1 LTDDL
6 IGRTIGH
13 YRVRERVGGGG
24 MGEVYLAEDTRLER
38 TVALKFVPEPL
49 SRDPVAKDRFMREAR
64 AASALDHPNI
74 CTIHSID
81 ETEDGRVFIVMAY
94 YEGKTIK
101 ERLARGPLPIAVAVE
116 TAVQVMQGLA
126 KAHERGIVHRDIK
139 PANLIRTADGV
150 TKILDF
156 GMAKLPAA
164 ARSPADEPHPGD
176 LSDVEASDVTV
187 TDGFMG
193 TLGYMSP
200 EQTRQER
207 VDHRTDV
214 WAVGVVIHEMTTGR
228 APFTGESAQAI
239 VHAVRHEAPEPL
251 TSARP
256 DAPIELDRIV
266 AKALAKRAEERYQ
279 HVDNMLVDLRL
290 LRAQLEAESSS
301 RAPASPRRAPS
312 IAVLPF
318 DNLSGDQEQEFF
330 CDGVAEEII
339 NALTRVEGLHVVA
352 RTSSFAFKGRNID
365 IREVGYKLNVNAVL
379 EGSVRKSGSM
389 LRIAVQLIS
398 VADGYQLWSEQYD
411 REVEDI
417 FAVQDEIA
425 LAIVNAQAVQ
435 LMGRQG
441 APLIR
446 RHTSNV
452 EAYTLYL
459 KGRFHWNKRTEEE
472 IQRGIEYFELSI
484 REDPSY
490 ALAYAGLADC
500 FNILGY
506 YCVLSPQETFPKARA
521 NAVKALE
528 LDDSLAEAHTS
539 LAFATLLYDWD
550 WSSAETGFQRAL
562 ALNPDYATAHHWY
575 AEQLALMGRT
585 DEAIGVALRVLAF
598 DPLSLII
605 NTLVGWIH
613 YYAHDFDK
621 AATKLEEVLELE
633 PDFIPAHLWLG
644 LAQQQIGKL
653 DVAMGS
659 LQRAIDLS
667 KGNPLM
673 WSALGRTYAAA
684 GKTGEVRAVLDLLEE
699 QFDRAYVPPYHIA
712 AIHSAVGQADEA
724 FAWLHTARE
733 RHDHWL
739 LFLKVDP
746 TWDDWRSDPRL
757 KELMRQVG
765 LPE

>member
-1 LTDDL
+1 MTDDL
-6 IGRTIGH
+6 IDRTIGH
-13 YRVRERVGGGG
+13 YQVRKRIGHGG

-49 SRDPVAKDRFMREAR
+49 SRDPVAKERFMREAR

-101 ERLARGPLPIAVAVE
+101 ERLVRGPLPIAVVVE
-116 TAVQVMQGLA
+116 TAVQIVQGLA
-126 KAHERGIVHRDIK
+126 RAHERGIVHRDIK

-156 GMAKLPAA
+156 GMAKLTAA
-164 ARSPADEPHPGD
+164 SSPADESPPGD
-176 LSDVEASDVTV
+176 LSDIEASDVTI

-200 EQTRQER
+200 EQTRQEA

-214 WAVGVVIHEMTTGR
+214 WAVGAVMYEMTTGR
-228 APFTGESAQAI
+228 APFIGESPQAV

-256 DAPIELDRIV
+256 EAPMELDRIV
-266 AKALAKRAEERYQ
+266 AKTLAKRAEERYQ
-279 HVDNMLVDLRL
+279 HLDNMLVDLRL
-290 LRAQLEAESSS
+290 LRTQIEAESVS
-301 RAPASPRRAPS
+301 RASAGPRQAPS

-365 IREVGYKLNVNAVL
+365 IREIGSKLNVNTVL
-379 EGSVRKSGSM
+379 EGSVRKSGNM

-398 VADGYQLWSEQYD
+398 VADGYQLWSEKYD

-417 FAVQDEIA
+417 FAIQDEIA
-425 LAIVNAQAVQ
+425 LAIVNTQAVQ
-435 LMGRQG
+435 LMGRQE
-441 APLIR
+441 APLTR

-459 KGRFHWNKRTEEE
+459 KGRFHWNKRSEEE
-472 IQRGIEYFELSI
+472 IHRGIEHFELSI
-484 REDPSY
+484 RKDSRY

-506 YCVLSPQETFPKARA
+506 YCAQSPQETFPKARA

-528 LDDSLAEAHTS
+528 LDDTLAEAHTS

-585 DEAIGVALRVLAF
+585 DEATDIARRVLAF

-605 NTLVGWIH
+605 NTLMGWVH

-633 PDFIPAHLWLG
+633 PDFVPAHLWLG
-644 LAQQQIGKL
+644 LARQQIGKL
-653 DVAMGS
+653 DAAMES

-667 KGNPLM
+667 GGNPLM

-684 GKTGEVRAVLDLLEE
+684 GKTGEVQAVLDLLDE
-699 QFDRAYVPPYHIA
+699 QSDRTYVPPYHIA
-712 AIHSAVGQADEA
+712 AIHSAAGHVDEA
-724 FAWLHTARE
+724 FAWLNTARE

-746 TWDDWRSDPRL
+746 TWDDWRSDARL
-757 KELMRQVG
+757 VDLMHQVG